1 MNRQDEKIEN
11 IVIGIILSDLEILCV
26 STGNPFKRM
35 NLRKVIK
42 EIKKYQIDKSLGIEK
57 RLLPAYFMDKLD
69 KLFWDLIIIEKGIFY
84 FKSYNKLTCQI
95 IQKYDVLVDLF
106 SKIKS

>member
-1 MNRQDEKIEN
+1 MNRQDDKIEN
-11 IVIGIILSDLEILCV
+11 IVVGIILSDLEILCF